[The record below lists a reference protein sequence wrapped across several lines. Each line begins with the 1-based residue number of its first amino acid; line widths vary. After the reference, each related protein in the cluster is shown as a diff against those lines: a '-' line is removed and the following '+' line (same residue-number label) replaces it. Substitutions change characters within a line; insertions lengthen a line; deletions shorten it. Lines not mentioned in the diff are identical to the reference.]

1 MTAEFVPYMNQV
13 LDQIEQPNLQEA
25 MRYSLLAGG
34 KRLRPRLFLA
44 VLASFN
50 HSLEAGLPVASAIE
64 FVHTYSLIHDDLPA
78 MDNDDLRR
86 GKPTSHKQ
94 FGEALAILAG
104 DALLTDAFA
113 LVATS
118 DYPDTVRAQM
128 TAALSVGAGSHGMV
142 AGQVRDMLGEHQQL
156 SLPAL
161 TQLHQEKTGALLQA
175 AMKMGLAAVDASER
189 DKRALAR
196 FAGAFGLGF
205 QIKDDI
211 LDATAT
217 TAELGKTANKDQAE
231 AKNTFVRLLGLD
243 GAKEALALQVTAA
256 DQALHEVSRP
266 VPELNLILDYLK

>member
-1 MTAEFVPYMNQV
+1 M
-13 LDQIEQPNLQEA
+13 
-25 MRYSLLAGG
+25 
-34 KRLRPRLFLA
+34 
-44 VLASFN
+44 
-50 HSLEAGLPVASAIE
+50 
-64 FVHTYSLIHDDLPA
+64 
-78 MDNDDLRR
+78 
-86 GKPTSHKQ
+86 
-94 FGEALAILAG
+94 AG

-196 FAGAFGLGF
+196 FLP
-205 QIKDDI
+205 
-211 LDATAT
+211 
-217 TAELGKTANKDQAE
+217 
-231 AKNTFVRLLGLD
+231 VLLGW
-243 GAKEALALQVTAA
+243 G
-256 DQALHEVSRP
+256 SRSKMISWMP
-266 VPELNLILDYLK
+266 PPPRLNWARQPTKIRQRRRTHSCVCSGLTERRKHSPCK